1 MRCLRSPSSIGPA
14 LGIGHR
20 PGPGAWWHGP
30 GTWWP
35 VSALLWLVLVAVTVA
50 FLLIRSAAQRQR
62 SRAAEEKLAQ
72 RYAAGDI
79 TEDEYQERLSVL
91 RVYER

>member
-1 MRCLRSPSSIGPA
+1 MVAR
-14 LGIGHR
+14 
-20 PGPGAWWHGP
+20 P

-35 VSALLWLVLVAVTVA
+35 VVPLLWLVLVMIGVTVA
-50 FLLIRSAAQRQR
+50 FLLIRRAAQRQS

-79 TEDEYQERLSVL
+79 TEDEYRERLSVL
-91 RVYER
+91 RAHER